1 MTRVSLNKIN
11 CWEDFKSYVEAMP
24 NTKGVGDS
32 FEQLTKL
39 YFLINPQNT
48 YKINWKGW
56 ADFLGKED

>member
-1 MTRVSLNKIN
+1 
-11 CWEDFKSYVEAMP
+11 MP
-24 NTKGVGDS
+24 NTKCVGDS